1 MIRFVLVLFFAVFAV
16 HTHMYGQNVAVKN
29 NLLYDLTLTPN
40 LSVEVGLA
48 PKFTMDLQ
56 TGLNLFTLGDDKK
69 LKHYLIQ
76 PELRYWFCER
86 FNGLFVGA
94 HAHGGQF
101 NVGGFKLPFGW
112 IPDMENHSYE
122 GWFIGGGAS
131 LGYQWILGN
140 HWNLEASAGVGYA
153 RITYDKYHCANCG
166 TLVKSDKLNY
176 LGVTKAAISLIYII
190 K

>member
-1 MIRFVLVLFFAVFAV
+1 MKRFVLVLFFAVFAV

-56 TGLNLFTLGDDKK
+56 TGLNLFTLGDNKK

-112 IPDMENHSYE
+112 IPDMENHCWSSIIF
-122 GWFIGGGAS
+122 GDMLING
-131 LGYQWILGN
+131 
-140 HWNLEASAGVGYA
+140 SARSELQ
-153 RITYDKYHCANCG
+153 RI
-166 TLVKSDKLNY
+166 
-176 LGVTKAAISLIYII
+176 AAP
-190 K
+190 

>member
-1 MIRFVLVLFFAVFAV
+1 MKRFVLVLFFAVFAV

-112 IPDMENHSYE
+112 IPDMENHCWSSIIF
-122 GWFIGGGAS
+122 GDMLING
-131 LGYQWILGN
+131 
-140 HWNLEASAGVGYA
+140 SARSELQ
-153 RITYDKYHCANCG
+153 RI
-166 TLVKSDKLNY
+166 
-176 LGVTKAAISLIYII
+176 AAP
-190 K
+190 